1 MGVHQVIQTTLEEW
15 SEQRA
20 DELAQLAA
28 DRERA
33 AARKR
38 VASALS
44 NLDAALLPRDAP
56 AAAAEWAPL
65 WSRAAAALWDA
76 GRTLGEDLRLAS
88 VDHHGVAA
96 QIWNLAL
103 AGATDEQLAE
113 SLTLA
118 LSTMGASFRH
128 AVCALTI
135 DVGEELT
142 AGHTRV
148 NGAAAASRVRS
159 SRAIHE
165 PAMIHSHRSGL
176 DSNCDG
182 EQGGVARVAQV
193 VAHASTQGIS
203 KREPRAHRRRRL
215 AVEKNVEE
223 LAEELT
229 DRHVSILAALL
240 EAEACSSEARKSA
253 ASLCRNQLG
262 DLEPKLLRHPFTE
275 LVGMK
280 LIKSAGGPSGGY
292 WITEF
297 GRQVAEHRSA
307 MSKRARAK

>member
-1 MGVHQVIQTTLEEW
+1 MGVQQVIQTTLEKW

-20 DELAQLAA
+20 DEQVQLAA

-44 NLDAALLPRDAP
+44 NLDAALLPKDAP
-56 AAAAEWAPL
+56 AAAADWAPL
-65 WSRAAAALWDA
+65 WSRAAAAMCDA
-76 GRTLGEDLRLAS
+76 GRVLGEDLQLAS

-96 QIWNLAL
+96 QIWNFAL

-113 SLTLA
+113 NLTLA

-148 NGAAAASRVRS
+148 NGAAAASRVPS
-159 SRAIHE
+159 SRANAE
-165 PAMIHSHRSGL
+165 QAMIHRRRSGL
-176 DSNCDG
+176 DSTCDG
-182 EQGGVARVAQV
+182 DHGGVARIGPV

-203 KREPRAHRRRRL
+203 KRELRADRRRRL
-215 AVEKNVEE
+215 AEAKNVEE

-229 DRHVSILAALL
+229 DRHVSIMAAQLK
-240 EAEACSSEARKSA
+240 AGACSSETRKSA

-262 DLEPKLLRHPFTE
+262 DLEPKLLSHPFQE

-297 GRQVAEHRSA
+297 GRQVAEHRRA